1 MTVGQTLNTVEFT
14 RLISQIKSSVD
25 VIFVDGVIQF
35 NLKFFFLSNFIFLN
49 IKLRENDLRMLL
61 KQQEMP
67 TKNILYEPIVESP
80 AAALSSFLASN
91 PTIKSNI
98 ITDDIAIRALG
109 DFMNK
114 ITSTSS
120 DAVILTSSG
129 QSSRNRRDANGDSQS
144 NNTIPMQYI
153 YGNNGACAA
162 VLSTIYLQDQSKS
175 IQTQNPV
182 YLNITSSNLT
192 CGSSLST

>member
-1 MTVGQTLNTVEFT
+1 
-14 RLISQIKSSVD
+14 
-25 VIFVDGVIQF
+25 
-35 NLKFFFLSNFIFLN
+35 
-49 IKLRENDLRMLL
+49 MLL

-109 DFMNK
+109 EFMNK

-120 DAVILTSSG
+120 DAVILTSSDKFSFKTRQPQYVNPSVYSCPNDTNDMTLIFG
-129 QSSRNRRDANGDSQS
+129 NGNENVS
-144 NNTIPMQYI
+144 
-153 YGNNGACAA
+153 CAA
-162 VLSTIYLQDQSKS
+162 MFYQIYLQDKS
-175 IQTQNPV
+175 TTNKNNLT
-182 YLNITSSNLT
+182 YLNIANFSLT
-192 CGSSLST
+192 CGSDLAT